1 MHAPL
6 RIEVADESQAQSLR
20 RRLQPFDVETVR
32 VDGHVEVRVVLI
44 EMNPERRIV
53 NALSAIDAWL
63 ASAGIGSVR
72 VHLDGSSY
80 TLHAPQPTNVA

>member
-1 MHAPL
+1 
-6 RIEVADESQAQSLR
+6 
-20 RRLQPFDVETVR
+20 
-32 VDGHVEVRVVLI
+32 VLI